1 MTYSESLR
9 SVVSRHHPDWGLQ
22 QPRRADALELRR
34 LRDVRAAAQAKTL
47 EEFLRT
53 RRVITWERF
62 APGKR
67 ASRRAGG
74 RGANTGGNP
83 KA

>member
-1 MTYSESLR
+1 MLSMTYSESLR
-9 SVVSRHHPDWGLQ
+9 SVASRHHPDWGLQ

-53 RRVITWERF
+53 HGLSLDGCT
-62 APGKR
+62 AR
-67 ASRRAGG
+67 A
-74 RGANTGGNP
+74 TGM
-83 KA
+83 KYR